1 MRPFEV
7 RSVTIEHVPGHPSLA
22 AVELG
27 GGIRLDRIQ
36 VWPARHG
43 PLVLFPMAPAGH
55 FQLGL
60 TPVLRSL
67 LVRAVVAAWRQSW
80 SARVAA

>member
-1 MRPFEV
+1 MRPLEV

-22 AVELG
+22 AVELD

-43 PLVLFPMAPAGH
+43 PLILFPMAPAGH

-67 LVRAVVAAWRQSW
+67 LVRAVVAAWRRSCA
-80 SARVAA
+80 ARVAA